1 MLRIA
6 GGSLRGRKLA
16 GPKGLE
22 FRPTTARIKE
32 FIFFVYRERIPESR
46 FLDLFAGTG
55 SLGLEALSRG
65 AREGVFVDRFPR
77 SLHILGRNIDACGFN
92 RQASVMNEDVFSAL
106 DRMGRRGEV
115 FDLIFADPP
124 FRESLRAR
132 IVASVGVKPVTR
144 QGWTADSGTRYAGSG
159 RGGGELDHGPAETFR
174 RLRRFRLQSQRG
186 GVPMRIAVYPG
197 TFDPVTNGHLD
208 IVRRASSIFD
218 RIIVAI
224 SENPRKHP
232 LFSLEERRTLAEE
245 AVERD
250 RERRSRSLRWPARS
264 LRETETGHGH
274 HPRVAGGFGFRL
286 RVPDDAAE
294 PQS

>member
-1 MLRIA
+1 VLRIA

-32 FIFFVYRERIPESR
+32 FVFFVYRERIPESR

-55 SLGLEALSRG
+55 SFGLEALSRG
-65 AREGVFVDRFPR
+65 AREGVFVERFPR

-132 IVASVGVKPVTR
+132 IAASVGSNRLLGIDGLLILEHDMRDPDAEAGNLILVR
-144 QGWTADSGTRYAGSG
+144 QKRFGDCVVSVYSPN
-159 RGGGELDHGPAETFR
+159 GEE
-174 RLRRFRLQSQRG
+174 
-186 GVPMRIAVYPG
+186 
-197 TFDPVTNGHLD
+197 
-208 IVRRASSIFD
+208 
-218 RIIVAI
+218 
-224 SENPRKHP
+224 
-232 LFSLEERRTLAEE
+232 
-245 AVERD
+245 
-250 RERRSRSLRWPARS
+250 SR
-264 LRETETGHGH
+264 
-274 HPRVAGGFGFRL
+274 
-286 RVPDDAAE
+286 
-294 PQS
+294 